1 MDGVKIR
8 MLSVSYYFFLF
19 VFYFLSLVWNGWHFY
34 QLKWHAILYTNF
46 MTGWNWHIQKRFVTP
61 CKLNCSFWFILLRL
75 PFGLEKY
82 LYKLNSLHSIM
93 VILLVNIMNL
103 KESDMGARWQLNDK
117 NSFINFVFS
126 IDIAIRTGA
135 CNAHCHNDL
144 RLGCNPK
151 EIKIKWKNIKFRRSC
166 PSVSIILIPQTWRIP
181 ADSQRFPQ
189 NPPPRPN
196 EEVRL
201 VWKTII

>member
-1 MDGVKIR
+1 MQ
-8 MLSVSYYFFLF
+8 
-19 VFYFLSLVWNGWHFY
+19 FYTQTLWLVGTD
-34 QLKWHAILYTNF
+34 IS
-46 MTGWNWHIQKRFVTP
+46 MQKRFVTP
-61 CKLNCSFWFILLRL
+61 CKTSFWVILLRL

-135 CNAHCHNDL
+135 CNAQCHNDL